1 MGDPCVWFAMR
12 PSCADDD
19 GDDDLAMSHT
29 ISASRICSTTL
40 PASDTVILHP
50 RVLFQKKKKPQSV
63 SRTAAAA
70 AARQETSATP
80 AISTSAR
87 PMHVFSH
94 PTQPISARST
104 IHRRKATKKQS
115 KRYIH
120 IRTPRSTSSSSLPLT
135 RLPAES
141 DPGSTSSHAKQLQ
154 IVQASIPGPG
164 KELLCCLCSTR
175 ASLCLA
181 GSSLLLHSTQQYR
194 HRCGSPP
201 PHR

>member
-1 MGDPCVWFAMR
+1 MQYDTLGRTVTSHEHAVRRSRTWETHVSGSPCVLHVLMMMAMMIWQCR
-12 PSCADDD
+12 TRSQLHESVAPPSRHPIP
-19 GDDDLAMSHT
+19 SSFTHVF
-29 ISASRICSTTL
+29 CSK
-40 PASDTVILHP
+40 
-50 RVLFQKKKKPQSV
+50 KKKKPQSV

-120 IRTPRSTSSSSLPLT
+120 IRTPRSTLQL
-135 RLPAES
+135 LPATDS
-141 DPGSTSSHAKQLQ
+141 AARRK
-154 IVQASIPGPG
+154 
-164 KELLCCLCSTR
+164 
-175 ASLCLA
+175 
-181 GSSLLLHSTQQYR
+181 
-194 HRCGSPP
+194 
-201 PHR
+201 